1 MKKIISIL
9 ILLLINNYNNIEARK
24 LRIQN
29 LDDNATLSLA
39 KDKKMF
45 GQIRPDSDLTTF
57 RFQNEKTEIK
67 ISSQFSKGL
76 LGIYTLSILDG
87 TKDLNISVEHNKPQ
101 EGSGYKLTVDYAVDD
116 YPK

>member
-1 MKKIISIL
+1 MKTKIII
-9 ILLLINNYNNIEARK
+9 ILLLINNHFIESRK

-45 GQIRPDSDLTTF
+45 GIIRPDSDLTKF
-57 RFQNEKTEIK
+57 GFQNEKTEIK

-76 LGIYTLSILDG
+76 LGIYNLSILDG
-87 TKDLNISVEHNKPQ
+87 TKDLNVSVEHNKPQ
-101 EGSGYKLTVDYAVDD
+101 EGSGYKLSVDYAVED